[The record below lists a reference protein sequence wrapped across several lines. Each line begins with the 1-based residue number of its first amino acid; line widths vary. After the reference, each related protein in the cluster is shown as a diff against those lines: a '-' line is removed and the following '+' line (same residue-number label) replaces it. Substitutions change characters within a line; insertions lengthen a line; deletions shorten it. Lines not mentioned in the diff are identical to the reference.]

1 MTIAQACRAAIGCM
15 VFLATPALSQTSA
28 APRTAIQGYDTVAYF
43 TEGRPVKGSPTI
55 YQDFDGR
62 RYYFANPRHRAMFL
76 ADPDRYIPQF
86 GANCAVLVGLGRIKA
101 ANPLYWA
108 VVDDRLYLFARAG
121 GPEFIAKNPGLLA
134 KARRHWASMRK

>member
-1 MTIAQACRAAIGCM
+1 MRIAQACRAAIGCM
-15 VFLATPALSQTSA
+15 VFLAAPALSQTSA

-43 TEGRPVKGSPTI
+43 TEGRPVIGLATI
-55 YQDFDGR
+55 YQDFDGQ
-62 RYYFANPRHRAMFL
+62 RYYFSNAGHKAAFV

-86 GANCAVLVGLGRIKA
+86 GANCAGLVSAGKIKP

-108 VVDDRLYLFARAG
+108 IVDDRLYLFANAR
-121 GPEFIAKNPGLLA
+121 GPEFIAKNPGALA